1 MVAFVEHKH
10 AQVRVTVVLQRVLD
24 IRFVPAVLDNI
35 KRMEVQG
42 ATFEGEKNYVNS
54 KE

>member
-1 MVAFVEHKH
+1 M
-10 AQVRVTVVLQRVLD
+10 TVVLQRVLD
-24 IRFVPAVLDNI
+24 IKFVPAVLDNI